1 MIHSLCGYIK
11 KEGAMSRQREEFL
24 GHPKGLYVCF
34 LTELWERFSFYGM
47 RAILVLYMVAK
58 IDEVNPG
65 LGWTKGFALSIYG
78 WYTMAVY
85 VTGLPGGWIAD
96 RFLGQKK
103 TVMLGGLL
111 LCIGH
116 SILAIDSI
124 TAFIVGLV
132 LITLGVGGLKS
143 NISTMVGGLY
153 PAGDIR
159 RDSAFTI
166 FYMGINLGALISSV
180 VVGYVGETIGW
191 HYGFGLAGIGMLI
204 GQAVFF
210 FGRKHLEGV
219 GDFVPPQRQ
228 ANGTHAHA
236 PLTKIE
242 KDRVVVLLL
251 AFLIQIVFWAAFEQ
265 AGGLMN
271 LYTSEK
277 VDRMLLGFEIPAS
290 IFQAANPLF
299 ILLFGT
305 LVANYWLNRRKQR
318 KQASSIYKMAIGTM
332 IMGTGFL
339 LMDGAAMQAASSG
352 KAAAGWI
359 IGAYLLH
366 TIGELCASPVVMSFT
381 TKLAPAKYASLMM
394 GAYFAVTGLGN
405 KLAGMAGELSESVGE
420 MAIFSGIFG
429 FCMVFGLLL
438 LALLKKLTALSH
450 GADDDLV
457 VG

>member
-1 MIHSLCGYIK
+1 
-11 KEGAMSRQREEFL
+11 MSRQREEL
-24 GHPKGLYVCF
+24 WGHPKGLFICF

-58 IDEVNPG
+58 LDEANPG
-65 LGWTKGFALSIYG
+65 MGWTKGFALSIYG

-85 VTGLPGGWIAD
+85 VASLPGGIIAD
-96 RFLGQKK
+96 RWLGQKK
-103 TVMLGGLL
+103 TVMIGGLL
-111 LCIGH
+111 LCVGH
-116 SILAIDSI
+116 CILAINSV
-124 TAFIVGLV
+124 TAFAVGLI

-166 FYMGINLGALISSV
+166 FYMGINLGALVSSV
-180 VVGYVGETIGW
+180 LVGYVGETIGW

-210 FGRKHLEGV
+210 LGRKHLEGV
-219 GDFVPPQRQ
+219 GDFVPP
-228 ANGTHAHA
+228 
-236 PLTKIE
+236 KIE

-251 AFLIQIVFWAAFEQ
+251 VFLLQIVFWAGFEQ
-265 AGGLMN
+265 GGGLMN

-277 VDRMLLGFEIPAS
+277 VDRMIMGFEIPAS

-299 ILLFGT
+299 IILLGT

-332 IMGTGFL
+332 VMGAGFL

-394 GAYFAVTGLGN
+394 GCYFAVTGLGN
-405 KLAGMAGELSESVGE
+405 KLAGMAGELSEHVGE
-420 MAIFSGIFG
+420 MSIFTGLFG
-429 FCMVFGLLL
+429 FCTVFGLLL

-450 GADDDLV
+450 GADEDLV
-457 VG
+457 V